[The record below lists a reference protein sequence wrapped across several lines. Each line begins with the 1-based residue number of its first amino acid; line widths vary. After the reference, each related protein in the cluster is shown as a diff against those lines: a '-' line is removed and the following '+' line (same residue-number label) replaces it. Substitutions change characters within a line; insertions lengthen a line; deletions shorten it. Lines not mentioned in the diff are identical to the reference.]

1 MSCLLHKHGKR
12 LFLFH
17 LLSHGNVG
25 NKAVESVLRGRDDH
39 VGNLRV
45 EVQLL
50 DLVLALPVTPSRIIT
65 ACTNS
70 SCDGT
75 SGIWSAASASSERS
89 QMVSCWSL
97 DTASTDESCGDHSTD
112 VIGAP
117 R

>member
-1 MSCLLHKHGKR
+1 MHKHGKR

-39 VGNLRV
+39 VGDLRV

-50 DLVLALPVTPSRIIT
+50 DLVLALPVTPAAHHHRMHEQQLRRHLR
-65 ACTNS
+65 NL
-70 SCDGT
+70 G
-75 SGIWSAASASSERS
+75 SAASASSERS

-97 DTASTDESCGDHSTD
+97 DTASTEESCGDHSTD
-112 VIGAP
+112 VIGAS

>member
-1 MSCLLHKHGKR
+1 MSGIKQLNPSC
-12 LFLFH
+12 
-17 LLSHGNVG
+17 
-25 NKAVESVLRGRDDH
+25 AVETTMSGICGWKCSSLISFW
-39 VGNLRV
+39 
-45 EVQLL
+45 
-50 DLVLALPVTPSRIIT
+50 PYPSPPPRIIT

-112 VIGAP
+112 VIGASS
-117 R
+117 